1 MTARTLGF
9 LYLTL
14 AMITVGSTVVASK
27 IAAATLPPFTA
38 TALRFAIA
46 LPPMLLLIPVLK
58 ARLPRMERG
67 DWLLLVVQAC
77 AGAIG
82 YTALMMAGLART
94 SATEAGIIL
103 GLLPL
108 VAALF
113 SVLALGERPGA
124 RLWIALAAAVAGV
137 LLATGGRTGGGSW
150 TGNLFVLGALVC
162 EAVFILLN
170 RRMRVALPPL
180 MLSVLM
186 TAIGLLLSALAA
198 LSEAPWQVHADRAAL
213 WAVAYYALVPT
224 VGGFLLWYAGCA
236 RVSAAEASLTT
247 AIAPV
252 AALLLA
258 APVLGEHVGPQQ
270 WAGVACV
277 LAAVLYASRSGRATA
292 PREGSTEAG

>member
-1 MTARTLGF
+1 MNGRTLGY
-9 LYLTL
+9 LYLVL

-38 TALRFAIA
+38 TALRFALA
-46 LPPMLLLIPVLK
+46 LPFLVVLVPLQK
-58 ARLPRMERG
+58 ARLPRLGRG
-67 DWLLLVVQAC
+67 DWLLLLVQAC

-82 YTALMMAGLART
+82 YTALMMAGLRRT
-94 SATEAGIIL
+94 SATEAGVIL

-113 SVLALGERPGA
+113 SMLALRERPSW
-124 RLWIALAAAVAGV
+124 RLWGAIAVALAGV
-137 LLATGGRTGGGSW
+137 LLATGNGTGGGSW
-150 TGNLFVLGALVC
+150 QGNLLVLAALVC
-162 EAVFILLN
+162 EAIFILLN
-170 RRMRVALPPL
+170 RRMRVALPAL
-180 MLSVLM
+180 WLSVLM
-186 TAIGLLLSALAA
+186 TGFGLALALLAA
-198 LSEAPWQVHADRAAL
+198 LFEAPWRLRPEPAAL
-213 WAVAYYALVPT
+213 WAVTYYALVPT

-258 APVLGEHVGPQQ
+258 APVLGEHVGPLQ

-277 LAAVLYASRSGRATA
+277 LGAVLCAGLAGPKAVVPASA
-292 PREGSTEAG
+292 

>member
-1 MTARTLGF
+1 MNSRTLGY
-9 LYLTL
+9 LYLVL
-14 AMITVGSTVVASK
+14 AMVTVGSTVVASK

-38 TALRFAIA
+38 TALRFALA
-46 LPPMLLLIPVLK
+46 LPFLLALLPVMK
-58 ARLPRMERG
+58 ARLPRLERG
-67 DWLLLVVQAC
+67 DLLLLFVQAC

-82 YTALMMAGLART
+82 YTALMMAGLRRT
-94 SATEAGIIL
+94 SATEAGVIL

-113 SVLALGERPGA
+113 SILALRERPSW
-124 RLWIALAAAVAGV
+124 RLWAAIAVALAGV
-137 LLATGGRTGGGSW
+137 LLATGNGTGGGSW
-150 TGNLFVLGALVC
+150 QGNLLVLGALVC
-162 EAVFILLN
+162 EAIFILLN
-170 RRMRVALPPL
+170 RRMRVAVPALW
-180 MLSVLM
+180 LSVLM
-186 TAIGLLLSALAA
+186 TGLGLALSLLAA
-198 LSEAPWQVHADRAAL
+198 LFEAPWRLRPDAAAL

-258 APVLGEHVGPQQ
+258 APVLGEYVGPLQ

-277 LAAVLYASRSGRATA
+277 LCAVLFAGWSGSRAAAPASA
-292 PREGSTEAG
+292 

>member
-1 MTARTLGF
+1 MNNRTLGYA
-9 LYLTL
+9 YLVL
-14 AMITVGSTVVASK
+14 SMVTVGSTVVASK
-27 IAAATLPPFTA
+27 IAAASLPPFSA
-38 TALRFAIA
+38 TALRFALA
-46 LPPMLLLIPVLK
+46 LPFLLVLVPVMK
-58 ARLPRMERG
+58 VRLPLLGRG
-67 DWLLLVVQAC
+67 DWLLLFVQAC

-82 YTALMMAGLART
+82 YTALMMAGLQRT

-113 SVLALGERPGA
+113 SVLALGERPTW
-124 RLWIALAAAVAGV
+124 RLWGALAVALAGV
-137 LLATGGRTGGGSW
+137 LLATGGTGDGGSW
-150 TGNLFVLGALVC
+150 RGNLFVLAALGC

-170 RRMRVALPPL
+170 RRMRVAVPALW
-180 MLSVLM
+180 LSVLM
-186 TAIGLLLSALAA
+186 TGLGLALSLLAA
-198 LSEAPWQVHADRAAL
+198 LFEAPWRLQPDTAAL

-258 APVLGEHVGPQQ
+258 APVLGEYVGPLQ
-270 WAGVACV
+270 WTGVACV
-277 LAAVLYASRSGRATA
+277 LAAVLFAGLSGRRAVVA
-292 PREGSTEAG
+292 AGG